1 MARVKRGTQ
10 KNKRRKNILKMTKGY
25 RNARKSKKR
34 QAKEAIVHAG
44 SHALAHRRRKKGD
57 FRRLWQV
64 RISAALKPHQ
74 ISYSKFIKALK
85 DKKIELDRKIL
96 SELAK
101 DEPETFNQVVEE
113 VKS

>member
-1 MARVKRGTQ
+1 M
-10 KNKRRKNILKMTKGY
+10 KMTKGY